1 MGLQDIS
8 YKNTSDRLNE
18 TVKLHFIEKEKIV
31 DYPFSTKEN
40 FSNMVYLSRENF
52 MDDTNY
58 KEFIY
63 KGVEEILFNSD
74 NVSEKIEYINFL
86 YETDMKPL
94 ANRMAKEI
102 EKDLDNKLGIEKLE
116 KDMKLLI
123 LYLTMKEKGEIYGS
137 YK

>member
-1 MGLQDIS
+1 
-8 YKNTSDRLNE
+8 
-18 TVKLHFIEKEKIV
+18 
-31 DYPFSTKEN
+31 
-40 FSNMVYLSRENF
+40 
-52 MDDTNY
+52 MDDTSY

-102 EKDLDNKLGIEKLE
+102 EKDLGI
-116 KDMKLLI
+116 I
-123 LYLTMKEKGEIYGS
+123 N
-137 YK
+137 